1 MAKISKILLVKKKG
15 CGFCDEVLEPTQQ
28 ICNNSSI
35 QLDVKYKEE
44 LPKEL
49 HPGIYPYWYIFDET
63 GHALWHY
70 HQDMEG
76 SFKEAIDEIQKP

>member
-15 CGFCDEVLEPTQQ
+15 CGLCVSVKKPTRKLCNELQIPLE
-28 ICNNSSI
+28 IKN
-35 QLDVKYKEE
+35 KED

-70 HQDMEG
+70 HADMDG